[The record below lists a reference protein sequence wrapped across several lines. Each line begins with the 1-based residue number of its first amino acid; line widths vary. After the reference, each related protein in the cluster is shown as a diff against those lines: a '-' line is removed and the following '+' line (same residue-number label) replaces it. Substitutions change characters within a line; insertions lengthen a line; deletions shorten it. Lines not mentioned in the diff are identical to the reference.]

1 MSEPVD
7 PRLRHGT
14 VRTLVQDEAAKVK
27 SGNEADSTGGIQKST
42 DIATAKPSDV
52 ETSGF
57 VTTPEISRSNSVD
70 WIRGNG

>member
-14 VRTLVQDEAAKVK
+14 VRTLVPHEEAQAKP
-27 SGNEADSTGGIQKST
+27 GNEAETEGLQKST
-42 DIATAKPSDV
+42 DIATSKPADV

-57 VTTPEISRSNSVD
+57 VTTPEIDRSNSVD
-70 WIRGNG
+70 WIRGNS